1 MANLSLANLLADVD
15 KTFGNWA
22 ITWGT
27 EDEPRETQFKYWVR
41 ADKETRKEFLD
52 LFTLGNRALSGGLT
66 EEEVAPIASGEVDA
80 YDYITAQVQEVFAKL
95 AVDAEDFKEL
105 AESIGND
112 FTMWQM
118 VLDTYYKHYQAGEA
132 SPSQTS

>member
-1 MANLSLANLLADVD
+1 MANLSLANLLEEVD
-15 KTFGNWA
+15 KTFGNWS

-41 ADKETRKEFLD
+41 ADKETRKAYNELT
-52 LFTLGNRALSGGLT
+52 TLIIRIFSGQVRD
-66 EEEVAPIASGEVDA
+66 EEIEPINSGEMDA
-80 YDYITAQVQEVFAKL
+80 YEYFAMRLQEVFGKL

-112 FTMWQM
+112 FTMWQ
-118 VLDTYYKHYQAGEA
+118 LIFETYHAHYQAGEA